1 MISCKHKPV
10 LLFPEHCIAGRMS
23 RHGNHRKTVWAGLD
37 LITFT
42 QRAKASVQ
50 RIQLIAG
57 RRINRLCYI

>member
-1 MISCKHKPV
+1 
-10 LLFPEHCIAGRMS
+10 MS

-50 RIQLIAG
+50 RIQKRFCRLL
-57 RRINRLCYI
+57 RILYLRVKLCKK